1 MKPYAPHVPRNNLRR
16 RSVTAALFT
25 LTLLL
30 SAATTAQAQAQTQAL
45 YDAPTRLTIKSE
57 VLGEERVILVRTP
70 QGYEGGTTR
79 YPVLYM
85 TDGDAHLQHTSG
97 TVSFLARNGRMPE
110 MIVVGIANTDRTRDL
125 TPTKS
130 NLKTPEGELQAP
142 TSGGGDKFLKFIQ
155 TELIPRIEK
164 QYRVEPFRVFAGHS
178 LGGLFAL
185 HAMVS
190 RPELFNAYIA
200 VSPSTQWDDF
210 VIVKRVE
217 EFLKGRKS
225 WNRTLFV
232 SLGNEPGNIGAGFDK
247 LKGVLAK
254 QQVKDFVWDSAHL
267 EDEDHGSVV
276 LRSHYAGLRKAFD
289 GWQMPRDPGTGRFAG
304 GLKELEEHY
313 KKLSARFGYPV
324 AAPEALANVFGYQL
338 MSTGKVEDAIAVF
351 KLNVDRYPRSANV
364 YDSLAEAY
372 QRAGKLDLAQT
383 LCGKAVTVARE
394 TADPNLN
401 AFQQRYDQVAA
412 LAKKPAAPASH

>member
-1 MKPYAPHVPRNNLRR
+1 MKRHDTYVPRADRSRR
-16 RSVTAALFT
+16 RMTAALFT
-25 LTLLL
+25 LLLPAV
-30 SAATTAQAQAQTQAL
+30 AAAQAQPL
-45 YDAPTRLTIKSE
+45 YDAPARLTIKSE

-70 QGYEGGTTR
+70 PGYEGGTMR

-97 TVSFLARNGRMPE
+97 TVQFLARNGRMPE
-110 MIVVGIANTDRTRDL
+110 MIIVGVTNTDRTRDL

-130 NLKTPEGELQAP
+130 NLKTPGGELQAP
-142 TSGGGDKFLKFIQ
+142 TSGGADKFLQFFQ

-190 RPELFNAYIA
+190 RPELFNAYVA

-210 VIVKRVE
+210 FIVKRVE
-217 EFLKGRKS
+217 EFFKARKS
-225 WNRTLFV
+225 WDRALFV
-232 SLGNEPGNIGAGFDK
+232 SLGNEPGTIGAGFEK

-254 QQVKDFVWDSAHL
+254 QETKGFVWDSAHL

-276 LRSHYAGLRKAFD
+276 LRSHYAGLRKVFD

-304 GLKELEEHY
+304 GIKDLEEHY
-313 KKLSARFGYPV
+313 KKLSARVGYPV
-324 AAPEALANVFGYQL
+324 VAPEGLANVFGYQL
-338 MSTGKVEDAIAVF
+338 MGSGKVEDAIAVF

-372 QRAGKLDLAQT
+372 ERTGKLDLAEMI
-383 LCGKAVTVARE
+383 CAKAVAIARE

-401 AFQQRYDQVAA
+401 AFQQRHDHVAG
-412 LAKKPAAPASH
+412 LLKKPAKAASRGSR

>member
-1 MKPYAPHVPRNNLRR
+1 
-16 RSVTAALFT
+16 VTAALF
-25 LTLLL
+25 TLLL
-30 SAATTAQAQAQTQAL
+30 SAATTARAQAL

-70 QGYEGGTTR
+70 PGYEHGDAR
-79 YPVLYM
+79 FPVLYM
-85 TDGDAHLQHTSG
+85 TDGDAHLLHTSG
-97 TVSFLARNGRMPE
+97 TIGFLARNGRMPE
-110 MIVVGIANTDRTRDL
+110 MIVVGITNTDRTRDL
-125 TPTKS
+125 TPTRS

-164 QYRVEPFRVFAGHS
+164 QYRVEPYRVLAGHS

-210 VIVKRVE
+210 YIVKRVE
-217 EFLKGRKS
+217 AFLKARKS
-225 WNRTLFV
+225 LNRTLFV
-232 SLGNEPGNIGAGFDK
+232 SLGNEPGNIGVGFEK
-247 LKGVLAK
+247 LKAVLAG
-254 QQVKDFVWDSAHL
+254 QQVKDFMWDSAHL

-276 LRSHYAGLRKAFD
+276 LRSHYAGLRKVFD
-289 GWQMPRDPGTGRFAG
+289 GWQLPRDPGTGRFAG
-304 GLKELEEHY
+304 GLQELDEHY
-313 KKLSARFGYPV
+313 KKLSARLGYPIV
-324 AAPEALANVFGYQL
+324 APEPLVNVFGYQL
-338 MSTGKVEDAIAVF
+338 MTSGKVQDAIAVF
-351 KLNVDRYPRSANV
+351 KLNVERYPRSANV

-372 QRAGKLDLAQT
+372 ERAGQLDLAQT
-383 LCGKAVTVARE
+383 LSAKAVAVARE

-401 AFQQRYDQVAA
+401 ALQQRHDHFAG
-412 LAKKPAAPASH
+412 LLKKPATGSH